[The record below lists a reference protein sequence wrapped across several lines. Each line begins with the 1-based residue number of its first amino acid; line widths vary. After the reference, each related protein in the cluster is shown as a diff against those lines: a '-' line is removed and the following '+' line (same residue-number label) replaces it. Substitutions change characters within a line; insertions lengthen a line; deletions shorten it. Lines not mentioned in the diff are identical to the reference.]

1 MVGEIHTEPKR
12 NELLVE
18 SPKMRPIHVVLF
30 NRSFYPDTAATG
42 QILTELCEELVEKY
56 GCRVSV
62 VAGVPLISSAEDFVP
77 PKWWQIFRREEY
89 RGIQILRACGTRFS
103 KDRFAGRV
111 ANYLSYFLSACY
123 AGLRLERPDII
134 IAATDPPIIGLAA
147 IMSSRRYGVPLVMS
161 FRDIFP
167 EVARLLE
174 DFQNDFVEKILQSI
188 TSFLAR
194 NADLNITLGH
204 TMRAK
209 IIEKK
214 GGAPERTVIIP
225 DWIDCAQVVP
235 GPRQNPFSRANDLD
249 DSFVVMHSGNI
260 GLSQS
265 LETLVETAN
274 LLRNFEDLKVVFVG
288 EGAKKAALQARV
300 KELNLEN
307 VIFLPYQPKERL
319 TESFGTADVF
329 IISLQQG
336 LAGFIVPS
344 KLYGILAAGRPYVAS
359 IEEVS
364 EVALISKKYN
374 CGFVA
379 ESGNPRAMAD
389 EILRLYNDRGLS
401 RKMGE
406 NARRAAMEFD
416 RPVQVRAYY
425 DLIRTLV
432 RNRPA
437 RRSYLLKRFFDVLLS
452 GAGLLGSSPL
462 WLMISFWIKMEDGG
476 SVFYSQD
483 RVGMGGRIFRAW
495 KFRSMVPDAEKGLGA
510 VQAQEDDSRVTKV
523 GKILRATAMDELP
536 QLWNIFRGD
545 MGFVGPR
552 AIRPGEKEV
561 HGDGIM
567 VEASDIE
574 GYKERHSVVPGLTGL
589 AQIYGNHDTPRR
601 HKFRYDL
608 LYIKKQR
615 FFLDLKLIV
624 LSFWITLLG
633 KWESRDRKL

>member
-1 MVGEIHTEPKR
+1 
-12 NELLVE
+12 
-18 SPKMRPIHVVLF
+18 MRPIHVVLF

-42 QILTELCEELVEKY
+42 QILTELCEELTDKY

-62 VAGVPLISSAEDFVP
+62 VVGVPLISSTGDFEP
-77 PKWWQIFRREEY
+77 PKWWQIFRLEDY
-89 RGIQILRACGTRFS
+89 KGIRIYRACGTRFS
-103 KDRFAGRV
+103 KERFAGRV

-147 IMSSRRYGVPLVMS
+147 LMASRRYDVPFVMS

-174 DFQNDFVEKILQSI
+174 DFQNDLVENILQAI
-188 TSFLAR
+188 TSYLAR
-194 NADLNITLGH
+194 KADRNITLGH
-204 TMRAK
+204 TMRDR

-214 GGAPERTVIIP
+214 GSAPDRTVIIP

-235 GPRQNPFSRANDLD
+235 GPRKNPFSQANQLD

-265 LETLVETAN
+265 LETVVEAAN
-274 LLRNFEDLKVVFVG
+274 LLRDQVDLKVVFVG
-288 EGAKKAALQARV
+288 EGVKKEALQARV
-300 KELNLEN
+300 KELDLEN

-329 IISLQQG
+329 IISLRRG

-359 IEEVS
+359 IEEDS
-364 EVALISKKYN
+364 EVALISKKYD

-379 ESGNPRAMAD
+379 EPGDPRAMAD
-389 EILRLYNDRGLS
+389 EILRLYHDRKLS
-401 RKMGE
+401 EKMGE
-406 NARRAAMEFD
+406 NARLAAMEFD
-416 RPVQVRAYY
+416 RPIQVRAYY
-425 DLIRTLV
+425 DLIRELV
-432 RNRPA
+432 RDRPA
-437 RRSYLLKRFFDVLLS
+437 CRSYLLKRFFDAVLS
-452 GAGLLGSSPL
+452 GAGLLISLPL
-462 WLMISFWIKMEDGG
+462 WILIAVLVKMEDGG
-476 SVFYSQD
+476 SVFFSQD
-483 RVGMGGRIFRAW
+483 RVGKTSRIFRAW

-510 VQAQEDDSRVTKV
+510 VQAQEDDPRVTKV

-545 MGFVGPR
+545 MSFVGPR

-561 HGDGIM
+561 HGDGTTI
-567 VEASDIE
+567 EASDIP
-574 GYKERHSVVPGLTGL
+574 GYKKRHSVVPGLTGL
-589 AQIYGNHDTPRR
+589 AQIYGMHDTPRR
-601 HKFRYDL
+601 HKFRYDM
-608 LYIKKQR
+608 LYIKKQS
-615 FFLDLKLIV
+615 FFLDLKLFF
-624 LSFWITLLG
+624 LSFWITFLG
-633 KWESRDRKL
+633 KWESRERKI